1 MSSKQLLFNEN
12 NLKIDD
18 KKSFVYS
25 NKSPETLIHGE
36 VEIRDAFGNLLQRKS
51 NIILLGG
58 RRFVLEKIFNIE
70 APFSKKVTLNS
81 LLNINE
87 REHINPVPGPGQEKC
102 VCLFGVGRGGSEISF
117 GSIHTPAEKE
127 FNLYDI
133 IPMRYVS
140 VREDLSAEE
149 QSKYFLK
156 KLSDDGEYN
165 VYYLKKFESDPELV
179 IKIDGEEYFPNI
191 DTDNEPVNISR
202 LIDRTDVE
210 MYIQLHLKIS
220 AEDVREFFIATS
232 NIDEARINELSVYFG
247 YPSASDYAGVEAF
260 SKITFNN
267 EPLDDETKE
276 LDIIYKFFI

>member
-1 MSSKQLLFNEN
+1 MSSKNLSFNEN
-12 NLKIDD
+12 SLCIND
-18 KKSFVYS
+18 KKTFSSS

-70 APFSKKVTLNS
+70 APYNKKVTLNN
-81 LLNINE
+81 LLGINDVDQPSSILAP
-87 REHINPVPGPGQEKC
+87 RQSKC

-117 GSIHTPAEKE
+117 GAINTPAEKE

-140 VREDLSAEE
+140 VNEDLSQEE
-149 QSKYFLK
+149 QSKYFMK
-156 KLSDDGEYN
+156 KISNDGNYN
-165 VYYLKKFESDPELV
+165 AYYLKKFESNPELV
-179 IKIDGEEYFPNI
+179 IKIDGEEYFPNL
-191 DTDNEPVNISR
+191 DTDNVPVSVGR

-210 MYIQLHLKIS
+210 MYIQLHLKVS

-232 NIDEARINELSVYFG
+232 NIDEARINELSVYLG
-247 YPSASDYAGVEAF
+247 YPTDDEYAGVEAF